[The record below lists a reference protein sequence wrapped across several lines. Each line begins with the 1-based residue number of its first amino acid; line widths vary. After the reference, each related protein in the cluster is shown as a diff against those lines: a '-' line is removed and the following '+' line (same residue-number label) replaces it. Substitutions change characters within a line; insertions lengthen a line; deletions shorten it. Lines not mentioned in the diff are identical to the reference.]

1 MKKTYICAFIAL
13 ITFGFCHI
21 PFATAIEM
29 SVAFEREPIK
39 IKTAKGEQEFI
50 AEIASSDEQLDL
62 GLMYRDKLA
71 EKDVMLFVFGG
82 KQKISMW
89 MKNTLI
95 PLDILFIDKT
105 GKIVYIAEN
114 AKPNSLDVIS
124 AGDAQVFAVLEMNG
138 GGVKKYHIA
147 VGDKVISEVF
157 E

>member
-1 MKKTYICAFIAL
+1 MKKTYVCAFIAL
-13 ITFGFCHI
+13 ITFGFCHV

-29 SVAFEREPIK
+29 SVTFEREPIK
-39 IKTAKGEQEFI
+39 IQTAKGEQEFM
-50 AEIASSDEQLDL
+50 AEIAKDEEQLEL

-82 KQKISMW
+82 KQRVNMW

-124 AGDAQVFAVLEMNG
+124 AGEAQVFAVLEMNG
-138 GGVKKYHIA
+138 GMVKKYNIA
-147 VGDKVISEVF
+147 VGDKIISEVF